1 MCQGENGLM
10 SLNTKTDPTY
20 SVDDGTSSKATSELK
35 LNRLRSEA
43 IKNKHTSDELNL
55 IYLEDV
61 EGRRGRAIVPEGDWR
76 SGASRVAHADDLKSS
91 EPDCSVI
98 LQVKQKNQPIETY
111 YGFDLNA
118 AKRIKSAWSWEAE
131 AELIAIASIS
141 TDSLFVMGCDLK
153 TWEIPFSS
161 LPCLDRVPQSELGN
175 FELDEDG
182 SYLYWECADL
192 HVDLEDLK
200 AAVDPEFKEQL
211 LTLKLE
217 YGKSLGSAIAAVRK
231 AHKLNQDGIDGL
243 SGRHLRRIENEGHAP
258 TLDTLKKLAT
268 SHGLDLE
275 DYLAQVNEVIKTDR
289 PTSV

>member
-10 SLNTKTDPTY
+10 SLNTKTDST
-20 SVDDGTSSKATSELK
+20 SVDKQTNSLATSFLN

-43 IKNKHTSDELNL
+43 IKNNHTSSELDL
-55 IYLEDV
+55 IYLEDA
-61 EGRRGRAIVPEGDWR
+61 EGA
-76 SGASRVAHADDLKSS
+76 VAHADDFKSS

-98 LQVKQKNQPIETY
+98 LQVKRKNQPVETY
-111 YGFDLNA
+111 YGFDPKA
-118 AKRIKSAWSWEAE
+118 AKRIKSAWEWEAE
-131 AELIAIASIS
+131 AELIAIASAS
-141 TDSLFVMGCDLK
+141 VDSLFVMGCDLK
-153 TWEIPFSS
+153 TWEIPFKS
-161 LPCLDRVPQSELGN
+161 LSCLDRVPQSERGN

-200 AAVDPEFKEQL
+200 AAVDPEFLEQL
-211 LTLKLE
+211 LIKKLE
-217 YGKSLGSAIAAVRK
+217 YGKSLGYAIAAVRK

-275 DYLAQVNEVIKTDR
+275 GYLAQVNEVIKTDR
-289 PTSV
+289 PASP

>member
-20 SVDDGTSSKATSELK
+20 SVNEAANSKATSELK

-43 IKNKHTSDELNL
+43 IQNHHTKSELDL
-55 IYLEDV
+55 IYLED
-61 EGRRGRAIVPEGDWR
+61 
-76 SGASRVAHADDLKSS
+76 
-91 EPDCSVI
+91 SVI
-98 LQVKQKNQPIETY
+98 LQVKEKNQPYKTY
-111 YGFDLNA
+111 YGFDPQA
-118 AKRIKSAWSWEAE
+118 AKRIKSAWEWEAE

-161 LPCLDRVPQSELGN
+161 LPGLDRVPQLEKGN

-182 SYLYWECADL
+182 SYLYWEYADL
-192 HVDLEDLK
+192 HIDLEDIK
-200 AAVDPEFKEQL
+200 AAVDPKFKEQL
-211 LTLKLE
+211 LIKKLE
-217 YGKSLGSAIAAVRK
+217 YGKSFGSAIAAVRK

-243 SGRHLRRIENEGHAP
+243 SDRHLRRIENEGVPP
-258 TLDTLKKLAT
+258 TLDALKKLAA

-275 DYLAQVNEVIKTDR
+275 DYLAQVNQSLFKIE
-289 PTSV
+289 S

>member
-1 MCQGENGLM
+1 M
-10 SLNTKTDPTY
+10 SFNTKTDPTY
-20 SVDDGTSSKATSELK
+20 SVNPITNNEATSELK
-35 LNRLRSEA
+35 LNRLRSETVQ
-43 IKNKHTSDELNL
+43 NKHASSELDL
-55 IYLEDV
+55 IYLED
-61 EGRRGRAIVPEGDWR
+61 
-76 SGASRVAHADDLKSS
+76 
-91 EPDCSVI
+91 SVI
-98 LQVKQKNQPIETY
+98 LQVKGKNQPVETY
-111 YGFDLNA
+111 YGFDFNA

-131 AELIAIASIS
+131 AELIAIASFS
-141 TDSLFVMGCDLK
+141 KDSLFVMGCDLK

-161 LPCLDRVPQSELGN
+161 LPCLDRIPQSELGN

-200 AAVDPEFKEQL
+200 AAVDPEFLEQL
-211 LTLKLE
+211 LIKKLE
-217 YGKSLGSAIAAVRK
+217 YGKSLGYAIAAVRK

-275 DYLAQVNEVIKTDR
+275 GYLAQVNEVIKTDR
-289 PTSV
+289 PASP